1 VGGKVG
7 AVEVVSPR
15 PLGGPRREGERNRSK
30 RGSGTGRREMQV
42 GPLGRVR
49 ERERERRLGGW

>member
-15 PLGGPRREGERNRSK
+15 PLGGPRREGERKSVKEGWWHRAT
-30 RGSGTGRREMQV
+30 RGASGVTR
-42 GPLGRVR
+42 
-49 ERERERRLGGW
+49 